1 MRTVIGVMGG
11 GVADAA
17 TQALAHEVGTLIAA
31 EGWVLLNG
39 GRDCGVMAASAAGAS
54 SAGGLV
60 VGILPDDDFDGVA
73 AAVDIAIP
81 TGMGDARNVINILAS
96 HVVLALPGGA
106 GTISEVAHALKAGRP
121 VVVVGWDPGEA
132 LWAAAGTRLVG
143 VDSAAEAIA
152 AAKRFLGDPYT
163 RTRVTH

>member
-17 TQALAHEVGTLIAA
+17 TRALAHEVGALIAA

-39 GRDCGVMAASAAGAS
+39 GRDCGVMAASAAGAA

-73 AAVDIAIP
+73 ADVDIAIP

-132 LWAAAGTRLVG
+132 LLVVSGGRLRNVA
-143 VDSAAEAIA
+143 SAEEAIA
-152 AAKRFLGDPYT
+152 AAKRFLGEP
-163 RTRVTH
+163 RVRSRVTH

>member
-11 GVADAA
+11 GRADAA
-17 TQALAHEVGTLIAA
+17 TSALARAVGALIAA

-39 GRDCGVMAASAAGAS
+39 GRDCGVMAASATGAAA
-54 SAGGLV
+54 AGGLV
-60 VGILPDDDFDGVA
+60 IGILPDDDFHGVA
-73 AAVDIAIP
+73 PGVDIAIP

-96 HVVLALPGGA
+96 HVVLALHGGA

-132 LWAAAGTRLVG
+132 LRAAGGTRLVT

-152 AAKRFLGDPYT
+152 AAKRFLGEP
-163 RTRVTH
+163 RERSRVTH

>member
-11 GVADAA
+11 GRADAA
-17 TQALAHEVGTLIAA
+17 TSALARAVGALIAA

-39 GRDCGVMAASAAGAS
+39 GRDCGVMAASAAGAA

-60 VGILPDDDFDGVA
+60 IGILPDDDFDGVA
-73 AAVDIAIP
+73 PGVDIAIP

-132 LWAAAGTRLVG
+132 LRTAGGTRLVS

-152 AAKRFLGDPYT
+152 AAKQFLGEP
-163 RTRVTH
+163 RARSRVTH